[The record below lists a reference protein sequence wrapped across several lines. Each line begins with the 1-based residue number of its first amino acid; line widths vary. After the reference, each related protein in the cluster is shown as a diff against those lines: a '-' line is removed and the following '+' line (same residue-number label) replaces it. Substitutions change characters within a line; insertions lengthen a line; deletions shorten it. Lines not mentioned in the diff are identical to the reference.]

1 MIDLTTEV
9 LISLNDASRI
19 VPAARRGK
27 KTHLSTLLRWILKG
41 CRGPN
46 GTTVRLEAIRVGNR
60 WMTSRQALQRFA
72 ESLTPRIGSGEKTP
86 TIRTSAAR
94 QRESERAATELSA
107 LVCSGAL

>member
-1 MIDLTTEV
+1 MIDLTTEA
-9 LISLNDASRI
+9 LISLDDASRL

-46 GTTVRLEAIRVGNR
+46 GTTVHLEAMRVGHR

-72 ESLTPRIGSGEKTP
+72 ESLTPRIASGEKSP

-94 QRESERAATELSA
+94 QRASERAAAELER
-107 LVCSGAL
+107 LGV

>member
-1 MIDLTTEV
+1 MIDLTTEP

-46 GTTVRLEAIRVGNR
+46 GTMVRLEAIRVGNR

-72 ESLTPRIGSGEKTP
+72 ESLTPSIASEEKSP
-86 TIRTSAAR
+86 AIRTSAAR
-94 QRESERAATELSA
+94 QRASERAAAELER
-107 LVCSGAL
+107 LGV